1 MSAQPGSAGR
11 LVVERLCVGFGA
23 GTAHRPVVQDLSFT
37 VEPGR
42 AVALVGE
49 SGSGKSVT
57 ARSLVGLAG
66 HSATVSAQRLSFGP
80 HALQALPERD
90 WRALRGRGI
99 GFVLQDALVSLD
111 PLRPVGHEIAEALAV
126 HGWGT
131 RASRRERVI
140 ALLRQVG
147 VPEPELRA
155 RQRPDQLSGGLRQR
169 ALIAAALAMDPGLL
183 IADEPT
189 TALDATVQAQILDLF
204 RAIKARGSGLLIIS
218 HDLAMV
224 SRLADDVVVLR
235 DGRAVEQGPAAQVLG
250 APEHPY
256 TRSLIE
262 AVPGLHPKGRR
273 LLGPRRSALGAQPRP
288 VTPPPNLVAPQP
300 GPVVLEAVGLCKRYP
315 GPDRQD
321 RLAVDRLSFILR
333 SGQTLGIVGESG
345 SGKTTAARMV
355 LGLVE
360 PDGGRVMLD
369 GNSWVDPGR
378 IVERQRRGRRK
389 GMGVI
394 YQDPLGSF
402 DPRWTVRRILADA
415 LDAAGIARDEHAE
428 RIRLLLDRVRLGSEH
443 AGRLPLHLSGGQRQR
458 VAIARAL
465 ATEPRV
471 IVCDEPVSAL
481 DVSVQAQILDLLAD
495 LQADLGVAFLFI
507 SHDLGVIRH
516 VSDEVLVMQG
526 GRVVEN
532 GPVEAVF
539 RDPRHPFTRQ
549 LLAASAAA

>member
-1 MSAQPGSAGR
+1 MRPER

-23 GTAHRPVVQDLSFT
+23 GAAHRPVVRDLSFT

-66 HSATVSAQRLSFGP
+66 GTATVSAQRLSFGP
-80 HALQALPERD
+80 HELQALPERD
-90 WRALRGRGI
+90 WRPLRGREI

-111 PLRPVGHEIAEALAV
+111 PLRPVGHEIAEALAT
-126 HGWGT
+126 HDWGT
-131 RASRRERVI
+131 RAGRRDRVI
-140 ALLRQVG
+140 ELLREVG
-147 VPEPELRA
+147 VPEPEFRA

-169 ALIAAALAMDPGLL
+169 ALIAAALAMEPGLV

-204 RAIKARGSGLLIIS
+204 AAIKARGSGLLIIS
-218 HDLAMV
+218 HDLSVV
-224 SRLADDVVVLR
+224 SRLADEVVVMQA
-235 DGRAVEQGPAAQVLG
+235 GRAVEQGPTAQVLG
-250 APEHPY
+250 APRHPY

-262 AVPGLHPKGRR
+262 AVPGTHPKGVR
-273 LLGPRRSALGAQPRP
+273 LAGPRRDALRPQPR
-288 VTPPPNLVAPQP
+288 APEREP
-300 GPVVLEAVGLCKRYP
+300 APVVLEAIDLLKRYP
-315 GPDRQD
+315 GPDRD
-321 RLAVDRLSFILR
+321 ERVAVDRVSFTLR
-333 SGQTLGIVGESG
+333 GGQTLGIVGESG
-345 SGKTTAARMV
+345 SGKTTAARIV
-355 LGLVE
+355 LGLVD
-360 PDGGRVMLD
+360 PDGGRVTLD
-369 GNSWVDPGR
+369 GNAWVDPGR
-378 IVERQRRGRRK
+378 IVERQRRGRRRA
-389 GMGVI
+389 MGVI

-402 DPRWTVRRILADA
+402 DPRWSVGRILSDA
-415 LDAAGIARDEHAE
+415 LDAAGVPRTEHDA
-428 RIRLLLDRVRLGSEH
+428 RIRLLLDRVRLVPDH
-443 AGRLPLHLSGGQRQR
+443 ADRLPLHLSGGQRQR

-465 ATEPRV
+465 ATEPRI

-516 VSDEVLVMQG
+516 VSDEVLVMRH
-526 GRVVEN
+526 GRVVEA

-539 RDPRHPFTRQ
+539 AAPRHPFTRQ

>member
-1 MSAQPGSAGR
+1 MSGKR

-23 GTAHRPVVQDLSFT
+23 GAAHRRVVRDLSFT

-66 HSATVSAQRLSFGP
+66 STAAVSAQRLSFGP
-80 HALQALPERD
+80 HALRALPEPG
-90 WRALRGRGI
+90 WRSLRGREI

-126 HGWGT
+126 HRWGT
-131 RASRRERVI
+131 RSGRRDRVI
-140 ALLRQVG
+140 ELLREVG
-147 VPEPELRA
+147 VPEPEFRA

-169 ALIAAALAMDPGLL
+169 ALIAAALAMDPGLV

-204 RAIKARGSGLLIIS
+204 GAIKARGSGLLIIS
-218 HDLAMV
+218 HDLSVV
-224 SRLADDVVVLR
+224 SRLADEVVVMQA
-235 DGRAVEQGPAAQVLG
+235 GRAVEQGPTAQVLG
-250 APEHPY
+250 APRHPY

-262 AVPGLHPKGRR
+262 AVPGTHPKGTR
-273 LLGPRRSALGAQPRP
+273 LAGLGRGALCPQPREP
-288 VTPPPNLVAPQP
+288 ERKPA
-300 GPVVLEAVGLCKRYP
+300 PVVLEAIDLLKRYP
-315 GPDRQD
+315 GPDRD
-321 RLAVDRLSFILR
+321 ERAAVDRVSFTLR
-333 SGQTLGIVGESG
+333 GGQTLGIVGESG
-345 SGKTTAARMV
+345 SGKTTAARIV

-360 PDGGRVMLD
+360 PDGGRVTLD
-369 GNSWVDPGR
+369 GNAWVDPGR
-378 IVERQRRGRRK
+378 IVERQRRGRRRA
-389 GMGVI
+389 MGVI

-402 DPRWTVRRILADA
+402 DPRWTVGRILSDA
-415 LDAAGIARDEHAE
+415 LDAAGVPRAGQDG
-428 RIRLLLDRVRLGSEH
+428 RIRLLLDRVRLTADH
-443 AGRLPLHLSGGQRQR
+443 ADRLPTHLSGGQRQR

-465 ATEPRV
+465 ATEPRI

-495 LQADLGVAFLFI
+495 LQADLGVAYLFI

-516 VSDEVLVMQG
+516 VSDEVLVMRH
-526 GRVVEN
+526 GRVVEA
-532 GPVEAVF
+532 GPVETVF
-539 RDPRHPFTRQ
+539 HAPRHPFTRQ